1 MKREIP
7 LDKAN
12 RLLNIGGVVLI
23 TAKSGERDNVTPVA
37 WNVPVSKEPAL
48 VAVAIAPERF
58 IYKLIEESR
67 EFGINLPTLK
77 ILREV
82 YFCGKNSGRDVD
94 KFERTKLTR
103 EKAKFISAPL
113 IKECIANIECKVEN
127 IYPAGDHN
135 LIIGKVLRAVV
146 EAKLFEDH
154 LNVSL
159 EEAKTIHH
167 LGGSLFTIPG
177 EIIDVKNYI
186 S

>member
-1 MKREIP
+1 MKREIS

-23 TAKSGERDNVTPVA
+23 TAKFGDRDNVTPVA

-58 IYKLIEESR
+58 IYELIEKSK
-67 EFGINLPTLK
+67 EFAINLPTLK
-77 ILREV
+77 ILKEV

-113 IKECIANIECKVEN
+113 IKECIANIECKVES

-135 LIIGKVLRAVV
+135 LIIGKVLRAIV
-146 EAKLFEDH
+146 EEKLFDDH
-154 LNVSL
+154 LKVNL

-167 LGGSLFTIPG
+167 LGGSLFTVP
-177 EIIDVKNYI
+177 EKIIDVKKI
-186 S
+186 A